1 MSSSLFNLRLKPHW
15 FRFPALG
22 LVLLTL
28 GLITS
33 CGTSQSTGGNTATS
47 SPAASSPATSS
58 PATSSPATG
67 TVSDS
72 KKLQVVTTFLPMTQ
86 FTRAVA
92 GDRAEVNQL
101 LPPGAEP
108 HDYQAKPEDV
118 QRLAKAQVL
127 ITNGLGMENF
137 LSSTIKNA
145 NNPNLKIVDSS
156 RGVPT
161 IKSEEVAGEHA
172 HDHGNEPHANESGH
186 EHGEFN
192 PHIWLDPKRAIRQV
206 ENIRD
211 ALIAADPEGKAIYTA
226 NATQF
231 IGDLKTLDAE
241 IAAALQAYSGKTF
254 IAYHDFAPYFAQ
266 SYRLKAEFLVDV
278 PEENPTPADVKRVMQ
293 TAQASNLKTLLTE
306 PSVGAEA
313 FATVAADLKV
323 RVSVFNPLETGNLD
337 AMQPQ
342 VYLQTMRQNLQNL
355 KSAFQGS
362 ITQSGV
368 ENRPGLRR
376 LHPPLGQPLAMQHLG
391 WLQTKGQI

>member
-1 MSSSLFNLRLKPHW
+1 
-15 FRFPALG
+15 
-22 LVLLTL
+22 
-28 GLITS
+28 
-33 CGTSQSTGGNTATS
+33 
-47 SPAASSPATSS
+47 
-58 PATSSPATG
+58 
-67 TVSDS
+67 
-72 KKLQVVTTFLPMTQ
+72 
-86 FTRAVA
+86 
-92 GDRAEVNQL
+92 

-137 LSSTIKNA
+137 LASTIKNA

-161 IKSEEVAGEHA
+161 IKSEEVADEHA
-172 HDHGNEPHANESGH
+172 HDHGNEPQANESGH

-211 ALIAADPEGKAIYTA
+211 ALIAADPAGKAIYTA
-226 NATQF
+226 NAAQF
-231 IGDLKTLDAE
+231 IGELKTLDAE
-241 IAAALQAYSGKTF
+241 IAASLQPYSGKTF

-278 PEENPTPADVKRVMQ
+278 PEENPTPADIKRVMQ

-306 PSVGAEA
+306 PSVGTEA

-323 RVSVFNPLETGNLD
+323 RVSVFNPLETGNAD
-337 AMQPQ
+337 AAQPQ
-342 VYLQTMRQNLQNL
+342 IYLQTMRQNLQNL
-355 KSAFQGS
+355 KSAFKGS
-362 ITQSGV
+362 ITQSGL
-368 ENRPGLRR
+368 ENRQGLR
-376 LHPPLGQPLAMQHLG
+376 LLQPLGQPLAMQHLG
-391 WLQTKGQI
+391 WLQTRRRI